1 MSRKVIGN
9 LMLAQACLFGG
20 LLMCVV
26 LKPHGLIAN
35 DGISYYGTF
44 RRTIA
49 PYAIALIGSGLFT
62 WRALRWAAPAW
73 PAPPYVRGMASGLA
87 VMSAGVVLTPYS
99 VNLVFDWVHT
109 LLGAAVFVLQ
119 LVLGARLLGW
129 TGGDPWAARLLIAQF
144 ASGVLSAIFVLPK
157 HGFLIQGQVAF
168 QLAFAALLIRS
179 VRVLTPEPEPE
190 PVAQPC

>member
-44 RRTIA
+44 RRTVV

-62 WRALRWAAPAW
+62 WRALYWAAPAW

-87 VMSAGVVLTPYS
+87 AMSAGVVLTPYS
-99 VNLVFDWVHT
+99 VNLMFDWVHT

-129 TGGDPWAARLLIAQF
+129 TGGDSWAACLLLAQF

-157 HGFLIQGQVAF
+157 HGFLIQGQLAF

-179 VRVLTPEPEPE
+179 VRLLMPEP
-190 PVAQPC
+190 ATQPG

>member
-9 LMLAQACLFGG
+9 LVLAQACLLGG

-35 DGISYYGTF
+35 DGMSYYGTF
-44 RRTIA
+44 RRTIV
-49 PYAIALIGSGLFT
+49 PYAIALLGSGLFS
-62 WRALRWAAPAW
+62 WRALHWAAPAW
-73 PAPPYVRGMASGLA
+73 PAPPYIRGMASLLA
-87 VMSAGVVLTPYS
+87 AMSAGVVLTPYS
-99 VNLVFDWVHT
+99 ANLVFDWVHT
-109 LLGAAVFVLQ
+109 LLGAAVFALQ

-129 TGGDPWAARLLIAQF
+129 TGGDPWATRLLIAQF
-144 ASGVLSAIFVLPK
+144 ASGVFSAIFVLPK

-179 VRVLTPEPEPE
+179 VRLLTPEPEPE